1 MEVARGGQTVKDY
14 EKSYIYIYIYIYIYS
29 RRQAEGNK
37 NSSATI
43 GHHATINRI

>member
-1 MEVARGGQTVKDY
+1 MEAARGGQIVKDY
-14 EKSYIYIYIYIYIYS
+14 EKSYIYS

-43 GHHATINRI
+43 GHQATMNRI

>member
-1 MEVARGGQTVKDY
+1 MEAARGGKLLKDY
-14 EKSYIYIYIYIYIYS
+14 EKVGNIYA
-29 RRQAEGNK
+29 RRLAERNK